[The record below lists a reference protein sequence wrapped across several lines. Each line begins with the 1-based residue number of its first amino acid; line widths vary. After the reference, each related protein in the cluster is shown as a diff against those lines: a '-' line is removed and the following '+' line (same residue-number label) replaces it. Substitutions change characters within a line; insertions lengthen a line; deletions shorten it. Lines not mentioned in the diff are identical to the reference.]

1 MEDPLANRGG
11 IGGMGRNI
19 DRLGFGGNV
28 QTLLYKELEMAK
40 TKTKKKRSVRIV
52 IKRRRAGAAKAA

>member
-1 MEDPLANRGG
+1 MVGSLPELGEID
-11 IGGMGRNI
+11 GMGHRI
-19 DRLGFGGNV
+19 DHLGFRGNV

-52 IKRRRAGAAKAA
+52 IKRRRVGAAKAA